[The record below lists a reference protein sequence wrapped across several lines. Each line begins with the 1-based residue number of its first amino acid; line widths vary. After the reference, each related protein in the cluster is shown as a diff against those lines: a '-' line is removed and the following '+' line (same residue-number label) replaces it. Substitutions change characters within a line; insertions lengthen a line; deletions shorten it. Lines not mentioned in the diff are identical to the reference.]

1 MLVHLSKEMLEVL
14 FYSTIRGDGVLR
26 YTTEFFYCGKRF
38 KNLSFVQKQSNFL
51 QNFNFSDVPSKIIAI
66 NLQKKK
72 NCKSHFVLDN
82 LKGTYK
88 DIKV

>member
-72 NCKSHFVLDN
+72 KL
-82 LKGTYK
+82 
-88 DIKV
+88 